1 MKCTHCAAWSSV
13 LETRTLHGGTRRR
26 RECANGHKFWTLEVT
41 DSAEARRQAQR
52 DKTLQ
57 TTAARTW
64 TRNQRIRDDPRSSAQ
79 TGRAFGLSAP
89 TVRKIRRQMQCVTS

>member
-1 MKCTHCAAWSSV
+1 V

-41 DSAEARRQAQR
+41 DSADARRQARR

-57 TTAARTW
+57 LSAARVW
-64 TRNQRIRDDPRSSAQ
+64 ARNQKICNDPRPSPAV
-79 TGRAFGLSAP
+79 GAAYGLSAP
-89 TVRKIRRQMQCVTS
+89 MVRKIRRLARPVANTHPMKGMP